1 MGCPLSVQAG
11 ASRWGWC
18 STTPRSTWPTTFP
31 GEFRLNAKVGAE
43 PGRGCQT
50 QGTER
55 SGGVMRPGPGPV
67 PEHDPRA
74 VQRYRAK
81 VLDRIVAACADGSL
95 DPSELSARSEAAQQA
110 TTPSALNAVIA
121 AGFRVDTGFAA
132 AVFGRTSAVFPPGR
146 PGALTPVI
154 RLRSVAVLGN
164 VLTSQVPPAS

>member
-95 DPSELSARSEAAQQA
+95 DPSELAARSEAAQQA
-110 TTPSALNAVIA
+110 STLPGLNAVIA
-121 AGFRVDTGFAA
+121 DIPGPARILTRIRRPDSRRA
-132 AVFGRTSAVFPPGR
+132 RPGR
-146 PGALTPVI
+146 CARDRAG
-154 RLRSVAVLGN
+154 
-164 VLTSQVPPAS
+164 